1 VLKGNAR
8 ISITRQSIS
17 IASHDPY
24 CEKLNLLMGVMLGDP
39 EGGLPD
45 VAVFVFVFDVCELE
59 QSVPE
64 QKPKVIPL
72 MTLIRLICAD

>member
-1 VLKGNAR
+1 MLKGNAR

-39 EGGLPD
+39 EGDLPD

-59 QSVPE
+59 QSG
-64 QKPKVIPL
+64 KSGD
-72 MTLIRLICAD
+72 RA